1 VLAGAIFAA
10 FGVLA
15 LIVSSPYPVGTAVR
29 MGPGYLPRIV
39 AWGLVGLGA
48 LSILRGA
55 LAGGWRM
62 PTLAP
67 RPVLAIALAV
77 FAFAAT
83 IDRLGLFV
91 AGVIAVLIAGAGDPG
106 LRWRHALAIALALAA
121 FCSLL
126 FGWALGLSLP
136 VWPR

>member
-1 VLAGAIFAA
+1 MLAGAIFAA

-15 LIVSSPYPVGTAVR
+15 LIVGDPYPVGSSVR

-48 LSILRGA
+48 VAILSGA

-106 LRWRHALAIALALAA
+106 LRWRHAVAIALGLAA
-121 FCSLL
+121 FCSAL